1 MSSINSIILPF
12 INKLLF
18 TFFPG
23 KEEKDKRV
31 KKLAEK
37 IEKLFSSFTTNKS
50 TIGYIILTIH
60 WIGLLFVYWMAL
72 FGKINIF
79 TIIILAFIFIIPVFV
94 NLYYGGLRHYGCIL
108 TRLER
113 YFFNDHEWRG
123 PLVCMQL
130 CLNLSK
136 SSTTQFYSEIIG
148 IFISILLA
156 TFIVYKIY
164 YKMKFGEDID
174 TYNIISNKIKKMI

>member
-12 INKLLF
+12 INNLLF

-23 KEEKDKRV
+23 KEEKEKRINQ
-31 KKLAEK
+31 LAEK
-37 IEKLFSSFTTNKS
+37 IEKLLSNFTTNKS
-50 TIGYIILTIH
+50 TMGYIILTIH

-72 FGKINIF
+72 FVK
-79 TIIILAFIFIIPVFV
+79 
-94 NLYYGGLRHYGCIL
+94 
-108 TRLER
+108 
-113 YFFNDHEWRG
+113 
-123 PLVCMQL
+123 
-130 CLNLSK
+130 
-136 SSTTQFYSEIIG
+136 
-148 IFISILLA
+148 